1 MTAAARSAAHLLCV
15 SPRLQSELRFSTYMG
30 VTRTPAEEPQGEE
43 KQMQHDLRETSWS
56 HGPVA
61 RTVPQRPRVWRRLM
75 VGGLLAGSV
84 SLVAFAAPAYAIND
98 PRVPAN
104 ECSAANSASVGDP
117 LDPGNPGINFHT
129 PQVSPFVSGNNP
141 GVSTG
146 AMGQLRS
153 NAIGTCANS

>member
-1 MTAAARSAAHLLCV
+1 MQ
-15 SPRLQSELRFSTYMG
+15 PDLQ
-30 VTRTPAEEPQGEE
+30 
-43 KQMQHDLRETSWS
+43 ETTWP
-56 HGPVA
+56 HEPVA
-61 RTVPQRPRVWRRLM
+61 RTVPTRRRIGRKLI

-84 SLVAFAAPAYAIND
+84 SLVALAAPAYAIND

-104 ECSAANSASVGDP
+104 ECSSANSASVGDP
-117 LDPGNPGINFHT
+117 LEPGNPGINFHT

-141 GVSTG
+141 GASTG

>member
-1 MTAAARSAAHLLCV
+1 M
-15 SPRLQSELRFSTYMG
+15 
-30 VTRTPAEEPQGEE
+30 EP
-43 KQMQHDLRETSWS
+43 DLRETSWS
-56 HGPVA
+56 HEAIATAMPK
-61 RTVPQRPRVWRRLM
+61 RRPSWRKLI

-84 SLVAFAAPAYAIND
+84 SLVAAAAPAYAIND

-104 ECSAANSASVGDP
+104 ECASDHSAAVGDP
-117 LDPGNPGINFHT
+117 LNPGNPGINLHT

-146 AMGQLRS
+146 ALGQQNS

>member
-1 MTAAARSAAHLLCV
+1 
-15 SPRLQSELRFSTYMG
+15 
-30 VTRTPAEEPQGEE
+30 
-43 KQMQHDLRETSWS
+43 MQPDLRETSWS
-56 HGPVA
+56 SHGEVA
-61 RTVPQRPRVWRRLM
+61 RTAPKRRRIWRKLM

-84 SLVAFAAPAYAIND
+84 SLVALAAPAYAIND

-104 ECSAANSASVGDP
+104 ECAPDNAAAVGDP
-117 LDPGNPGINFHT
+117 LAPGNPGINFHT

>member
-1 MTAAARSAAHLLCV
+1 
-15 SPRLQSELRFSTYMG
+15 
-30 VTRTPAEEPQGEE
+30 
-43 KQMQHDLRETSWS
+43 MQPDLRETSGS
-56 HGPVA
+56 HEAVA
-61 RTVPQRPRVWRRLM
+61 RTVPQPRRIWRKLI

-84 SLVAFAAPAYAIND
+84 SLVALAAPAYAIND

-104 ECSAANSASVGDP
+104 ECSAPNSASVGDP

-146 AMGQLRS
+146 ALGQLRS

>member
-1 MTAAARSAAHLLCV
+1 
-15 SPRLQSELRFSTYMG
+15 
-30 VTRTPAEEPQGEE
+30 
-43 KQMQHDLRETSWS
+43 MQRDLRETSWS

-84 SLVAFAAPAYAIND
+84 SLFAVAGPAYAIND

-104 ECSAANSASVGDP
+104 ECSPDNSAAVGDP
-117 LDPGNPGINFHT
+117 LHPGNPGINLHT

-146 AMGQLRS
+146 ALGQLNS
-153 NAIGTCANS
+153 NAIGNCPNSLP